1 MKYIK
6 PLFPFII
13 GFLLLMFTHSLR
25 EISLINGIIQL
36 VLFGLVVLY
45 PIWKTETLS
54 YVDIGWPWGLVCIG
68 LVTLFLGEGYHW
80 RVWLIASLYIFMG
93 LRMGM
98 GAVLL
103 WKKGILQKELP
114 RYRYQRIR
122 WERDGKTNV
131 QLAMQIDASMQGLA
145 NASYLALPAF
155 IIGSN
160 PSPTISVIEIVGLAL
175 WIASFIFETIADQ
188 QKLGFLRQM
197 KAENQRN
204 KVCEIG
210 LWQYTRHPN
219 YFAEW
224 SVWNALIIIA
234 IPSWLSMQSSESLTI
249 WILLGLS
256 LLFVS
261 RMMYT
266 TLVYLTGAK
275 PSEYFS
281 LQKRPDYKSYT
292 ERVSMFFPGFPKKGN
307 SSSIND

>member
-1 MKYIK
+1 MNYIK

-13 GFLLLMFTHSLR
+13 GFIILMFTDSLA

-36 VLFGLVVLY
+36 VLFGLIVLY
-45 PIWKTETLS
+45 PIWKTEKLS

-68 LVTLFLGEGYHW
+68 LVTLFLGQGYHW
-80 RVWLIASLYIFMG
+80 RVWFIGGLYIFMG
-93 LRMGM
+93 SRMGI
-98 GAVLL
+98 GAIQL
-103 WKKGILQKELP
+103 WLKGYIQKELP
-114 RYRYQRIR
+114 RYKYQRIR
-122 WERDGKTNV
+122 WERKGKTNTK
-131 QLAMQIDASMQGLA
+131 LAMQIDASVQGLA

-160 PSPTISVIEIVGLAL
+160 PSSNFSVFEIVGLLL
-175 WIASFIFETIADQ
+175 WIASFIFETIADH
-188 QKLGFLRQM
+188 QKLRFLRKM
-197 KAENQRN
+197 KTEEQRN

-224 SVWNALIIIA
+224 TVWNSLIIIA
-234 IPSWLSMQSSESLTI
+234 IPSWLAMQSSEPLII
-249 WILLGLS
+249 WILLGFG

-261 RMMYT
+261 VIMYN

-275 PSEYFS
+275 PSEYYS

-292 ERVSMFFPGFPKKGN
+292 NRVNMFFPGFPKKSN
-307 SSSIND
+307 RQTDI